1 LILSKK
7 ILLNQNRSI
16 PMRKR
21 IISPVQEEQKTSVQN
36 WLNIEPLVE
45 VEVSSEDE
53 AHPVEFAL
61 LPGNDS
67 GWRAAV
73 PGEQTIRLIFSQPQS
88 ILQIMLEFVETG
100 LTRTQQYVLCWSGE
114 GGSLQEIV
122 RQQWNF
128 SPDGA
133 SSEIEQHHVA
143 LAAVK
148 TLELTIIPDISG
160 GNACASLKQLRIA

>member
-1 LILSKK
+1 
-7 ILLNQNRSI
+7 
-16 PMRKR
+16 MRKR
-21 IISPVQEEQKTSVQN
+21 IINSAVQEDQDTVQN
-36 WLNIEPLVE
+36 WLDIEELVE

-61 LPGNDS
+61 LPGSDS
-67 GWRAAV
+67 GWRAAG
-73 PGEQTIRLIFSQPQS
+73 PGEQTIRLVFIHPQN
-88 ILQIMLEFVETG
+88 IQRIMLEFVDTG
-100 LTRTQQYVLCWSGE
+100 MTRTQQYVLRWSAE

-133 SSEIEQHHVA
+133 SSEIEHHHVA
-143 LAAVK
+143 LSAVK

-160 GNACASLKQLRIA
+160 GNACASLKQLRII